1 LDQHYEFKNPPL
13 PYAYNAMEPFIDTLT
28 MELHH
33 DRHLQTYIDN
43 LNAILKDYPK
53 YQHLTLTELL
63 LDIASI
69 PEAIQTPVSHNAG
82 GAYNHIFFFEHLK
95 NPSKKAPTG
104 QLASLIID
112 QFGNFDT
119 FKALFK
125 QKALSLFGSG
135 YVWLVLDAFA
145 NLQITATANQE
156 TPFLLNMFPL
166 LNLDV
171 WEHAYYLKNYNVRA
185 AYIDNWF
192 HIINWDLADQ
202 DLTNHLSALENW
214 YE

>member
-1 LDQHYEFKNPPL
+1 MDQHYEFVNPPL
-13 PYAYNAMEPFIDTLT
+13 PYAYNAMEPFIDAET

-43 LNAILKDYPK
+43 LNQILKDFPK
-53 YQHLTLTELL
+53 YQHLTLPQLL
-63 LDIASI
+63 LNINSM
-69 PEAIQTPVSHNAG
+69 PESIQTPVNNNAG

-104 QLASLIID
+104 RLASLIID
-112 QFGNFDT
+112 EFGSFDNFKT
-119 FKALFK
+119 AFK
-125 QKALSLFGSG
+125 QKALSVFGSG

-145 NLQITATANQE
+145 NLRILTTANQD
-156 TPFLLNMFPL
+156 TPIPLSMFPL

-171 WEHAYYLKNYNVRA
+171 WEHAYYLKHYNVRA
-185 AYIDNWF
+185 DYIDNWF

-202 DLTNHLSALENW
+202 NLTNCLSYFEG
-214 YE
+214 